1 MSNPSFSRSP
11 PGALANLKD
20 SCKNRARRV
29 LYDAGVLTC
38 LNTHVEYDGMKRL
51 LLDTPLRYLERRR
64 QYLDYDLLSSLDQ
77 STVSRIKGPL
87 SLDSVDVPLAPSL
100 FPYLLRCPH
109 SPFWPVLR

>member
-1 MSNPSFSRSP
+1 
-11 PGALANLKD
+11 LADLKD

-29 LYDAGVLTC
+29 LYDAGVSTC

-87 SLDSVDVPLAPSL
+87 SLDSVDVHFGTLFVSLSQMSSFSFLAGT
-100 FPYLLRCPH
+100 
-109 SPFWPVLR
+109 